1 MQQRVIIIAGL
12 TCLTA
17 CGGGGGGG
25 GSSSGIDPRL
35 ARLDIYEAQKLRV
48 LGDPGAGVP
57 GLPVTADENVPGG
70 GAINFA
76 GSGTIRVEARAAPI
90 VIFGD
95 ATLRVDF
102 VNGNAT
108 GAIDNTFGTNSSDAV
123 IDYSGSLSLQSG
135 VASQDMPVDYAGTLT
150 GGGQTLGFDGTLTAL
165 LLGNPTIALSGAD
178 LEAEIDQNGVMRS
191 GTLVITMEEDV
202 DAP

>member
-1 MQQRVIIIAGL
+1 MQHRVIIIAGL

-25 GSSSGIDPRL
+25 GGSGIDPRL

-57 GLPVTADENVPGG
+57 GLLVTADENVPGG
-70 GAINFA
+70 GAINFT
-76 GSGTIRVEARAAPI
+76 GSGTIRVEAGATPT

-102 VNGNAT
+102 DNGNAT
-108 GAIDNTFGTNSSDAV
+108 GAIDNTFGSDSSDAV
-123 IDYSGSLSLQSG
+123 FDYSGSLSLQSS

-150 GGGQTLGFDGTLTAL
+150 GGGHTLGFDGTLTAL

-178 LEAEIDQNGVMRS
+178 LEAEIDHNGVMRS
-191 GTLVITMEEDV
+191 GTLVITMEEDT
-202 DAP
+202 DPN